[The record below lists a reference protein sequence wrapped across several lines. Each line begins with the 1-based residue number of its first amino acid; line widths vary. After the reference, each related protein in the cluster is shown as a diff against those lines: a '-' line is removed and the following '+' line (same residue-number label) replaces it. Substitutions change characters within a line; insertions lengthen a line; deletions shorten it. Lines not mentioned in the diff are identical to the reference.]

1 MAHTY
6 RICIK
11 GHLDPSW
18 ADWFDGFTLEHQP
31 DGTTLLIGSI
41 SDQPAL
47 HGLLARI
54 NSLGLPL
61 ILVEQIEQENDL
73 E

>member
-1 MAHTY
+1 MTGSY
-6 RICIK
+6 RIRIK
-11 GHLDPSW
+11 GHLDSSW
-18 ADWFDGFTLEHQP
+18 AEWFDGLTITHQD
-31 DGTTLLIGSI
+31 DGTTLLIGPV

-54 NSLGLPL
+54 NSLGLPIL
-61 ILVEQIEQENDL
+61 LVEQIEKEKNS